1 MATPFRNL
9 WWVQSVIVDV
19 EDLDDFDDFGA
30 GVNAVDA
37 DDVVAD
43 DDFGVAVVVVEY
55 VSAPLSMS
63 RNPSPF
69 WA

>member
-1 MATPFRNL
+1 M
-9 WWVQSVIVDV
+9 
-19 EDLDDFDDFGA
+19 DDFDDFGA

-43 DDFGVAVVVVEY
+43 DGAVADDVVGVDFGVAVVAVVVEY

-69 WA
+69 WV